1 MKHNFTLIEL
11 LTVIAII
18 AILAGMLL
26 PAVNRARA
34 TAQQASCANNL
45 RQLGMA
51 EAIFLTDNKNHIY
64 STNINYSIKTENG
77 VDYKY
82 FNKEYNQVYC
92 LWEYVGQK
100 ENIFLCPNDEKEGTP
115 AYWKTESSDDKKFRE
130 SYLANRGVHK
140 DVSSLSDT
148 ELGEYKTYMKKLL
161 AVTRVK
167 APSSTMSMAEIHK
180 DAGDTVF
187 SADGAASTFSDV
199 PDALGTQAHGKN
211 ANYLYLDGHVVGMN
225 KSEADSEIKGS
236 SSDKTSWLK
245 ID

>member
-34 TAQQASCANNL
+34 TAQQASCANNM

-51 EAIFLTDNKNHIY
+51 EAIFLTDNKSHIY
-64 STNINYSIKTENG
+64 STNTIA
-77 VDYKY
+77 
-82 FNKEYNQVYC
+82 KEYNQVYC

-100 ENIFLCPNDEKEGTP
+100 ENIFLCPNDENEGTP
-115 AYWKTESSDDKKFRE
+115 ATWKINSDSSGSTKDFRE
-130 SYLANRGVHK
+130 SYLANQGVHK
-140 DVSSLSDT
+140 DVSSLTDAQ
-148 ELGEYKTYMKKLL
+148 LGEYKTYMKKLL
-161 AVTRVK
+161 AVTRVE
-167 APSSTMSMAEIHK
+167 APSSTMSMAEIDK
-180 DAGDTVF
+180 DASVF
-187 SADGAASTFSDV
+187 FLDGETATFTNV
-199 PDALGTQAHGKN
+199 PAALGTQAHGKN
-211 ANYLYLDGHVVGMN
+211 ANYLYVDGHVVSMN

-236 SSDKTSWLK
+236 SSDNTSWLK

>member
-34 TAQQASCANNL
+34 TAQQASCANNM

-51 EAIFLTDNKNHIY
+51 EAIFLTDNKSHIY
-64 STNINYSIKTENG
+64 STNTIA
-77 VDYKY
+77 
-82 FNKEYNQVYC
+82 KEYNQVYC

-100 ENIFLCPNDEKEGTP
+100 ENIFLCPNDENEGTP
-115 AYWKTESSDDKKFRE
+115 ATWKINSDSSGSTKDFRE
-130 SYLANRGVHK
+130 SYLANQGVHK
-140 DVSSLSDT
+140 DVSSLTDAD
-148 ELGEYKTYMKKLL
+148 LGEYKTYMKKLL
-161 AVTRVK
+161 AVTRVE
-167 APSSTMSMAEIHK
+167 APSSTMSMAEIDK
-180 DAGDTVF
+180 DASVF
-187 SADGAASTFSDV
+187 FLDGETATFTNV
-199 PDALGTQAHGKN
+199 PAALGTQAHGKN
-211 ANYLYLDGHVVGMN
+211 ANYLYVDGHVVSMN

-236 SSDKTSWLK
+236 SSDNTSWLK

>member
-34 TAQQASCANNL
+34 TAQQASCANNM

-51 EAIFLTDNKNHIY
+51 EAIFWTDNKSHIY
-64 STNINYSIKTENG
+64 STNAIA
-77 VDYKY
+77 
-82 FNKEYNQVYC
+82 KEYNQVYC

-100 ENIFLCPNDEKEGTP
+100 ENIFLCPNDENEGTP
-115 AYWKTESSDDKKFRE
+115 ATWKINSESSGSTKDFRE
-130 SYLANRGVHK
+130 SYLANQGVHK
-140 DVSSLSDT
+140 DVSSLTDAQ
-148 ELGEYKTYMKKLL
+148 LGEYKTYMKKLL
-161 AVTRVK
+161 AVTRVE
-167 APSSTMSMAEIHK
+167 APSSTMSMAEIDK
-180 DAGDTVF
+180 DASVF
-187 SADGAASTFSDV
+187 FLDGETATFTNV
-199 PDALGTQAHGKN
+199 PAALGTQAHGKN
-211 ANYLYLDGHVVGMN
+211 ANYLYVDGHVVSMN

-236 SSDKTSWLK
+236 SSDNTSWLK